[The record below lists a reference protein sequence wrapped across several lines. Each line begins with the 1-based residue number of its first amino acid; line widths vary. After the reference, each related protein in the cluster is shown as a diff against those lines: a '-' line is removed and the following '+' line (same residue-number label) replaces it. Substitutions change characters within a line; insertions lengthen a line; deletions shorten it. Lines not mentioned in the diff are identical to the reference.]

1 MVKKYKIILSVLLV
15 VLVVVGI
22 ITVTGVLDINK
33 IVKEKE
39 EEDNAELAATY
50 QDTFFALT
58 DENSPLLKTDLEN
71 VYYAMDM
78 SGNVNFYRI
87 ENAEVALIEET
98 GSFEV
103 KAPCSGQDLPAVIHY
118 IETPEG
124 TVGYGLF
131 TNTLYENVYLY
142 DYAFFKVTDMF
153 PAFSDE
159 SSLLMMLDVDKS
171 RFYQDDKVFSEIFY
185 LYANHTCE
193 HFLNE
198 NQRIVDINARMR
210 TDYKMFTSDILGQTG
225 NVLFFSSRY
234 YTALEDSDQI
244 DILTSGG
251 SGENVD
257 NVQYIIGVASL
268 HMWEDDA
275 GVYYFAKTGDSG
287 FVLRCFDGENHTEIK
302 TFEGSLTD
310 DYLICG
316 QYILNRASGEI
327 YGVLDASLKQLDYS
341 HFKKGFTP
349 DLFSISQNGVYC
361 VVRGSNN
368 RNKPVIGMTDFV
380 AGTMTDYEDDVFGY
394 TAALHVQNDGT
405 VIISTATGESASSY
419 YQLLGVVGRKINSF
433 EQAEPEAYSEAD
445 TTAAE

>member
-234 YTALEDSDQI
+234 YTALADSNQL

-251 SGENVD
+251 TGENVD
-257 NVQYIIGVASL
+257 NVQYIIDVASL
-268 HMWEDDA
+268 HMWEDA
-275 GVYYFAKTGDSG
+275 GGVYYFGRTANG
-287 FVLRCFDGENHTEIK
+287 FVLRCFDGENHNEIR
-302 TFEGSLTD
+302 TFEGSLEN

-327 YGVLDASLKQLDYS
+327 YGVLSGETKQLDYGN
-341 HFKKGFTP
+341 FKKGFVP
-349 DLFSISQNGVYC
+349 DLFSMSENGVYC
-361 VVRGSNN
+361 VIRGSNN
-368 RNKPVIGMTDFV
+368 RNKPVLGMADFV
-380 AGTMTDYEDDVFGY
+380 ADTMTDYEDDIFGY
-394 TAALHVQNDGT
+394 TASLHVQNDGT
-405 VIISTATGESASSY
+405 IVISTATGASASSY
-419 YQLLGVVGRKINSF
+419 YQLIGIMGRTVDMY
-433 EQAEPEAYSEAD
+433 E
-445 TTAAE
+445 TAADEPFDGEAASE